1 MWCWKERKGEER
13 KENKNVDYEKKK
25 REAMCICQYLNTK
38 RCCARCGKV
47 GMKRMKNKNSE

>member
-38 RCCARCGKV
+38 RRCARVVKW
-47 GMKRMKNKNSE
+47 E